1 MHEVKLSDNKITS
14 LEFQSRESGE
24 MPEQPRYCDRDE
36 TVLSHCLRMG
46 RHGSRMN
53 GSQETC

>member
-1 MHEVKLSDNKITS
+1 MNSVM
-14 LEFQSRESGE
+14 EFQSRESGE

-36 TVLSHCLRMG
+36 TVTSHCLRTG